1 MEQNVLYY
9 LKKLLIY
16 KNAFGFC
23 EFYLDIV
30 FYLFL
35 PKQYSNNSYMAVP
48 DLKNDQQK
56 LWFTWVDLKNDQQ
69 KLWFTWV
76 DLKNN
81 QQKLW
86 FTWVI

>member
-35 PKQYSNNSYMAVP
+35 PKQYSNNSYMAVSEYNS
-48 DLKNDQQK
+48 KIIWK
-56 LWFTWVDLKNDQQ
+56 LIK
-69 KLWFTWV
+69 KL
-76 DLKNN
+76 N
-81 QQKLW
+81 Q
-86 FTWVI
+86 I

>member
-48 DLKNDQQK
+48 ESGTASALGS
-56 LWFTWVDLKNDQQ
+56 WVAN
-69 KLWFTWV
+69 V
-76 DLKNN
+76 
-81 QQKLW
+81 
-86 FTWVI
+86 